1 MPRRPIRIGNCSGA
15 INDGIDQVYRLAKA
29 NVDAITGDYLA
40 EFNIA
45 WKAIELQSNPELGYE
60 TSFLDQLAWH
70 NGDAARL
77 VAQNKIK
84 VVNDGG
90 ALNPAGLAREVDRY
104 FKSLGIGSVRVAWVE
119 GDNVTAEVKQGKF
132 GKIQHLDQV
141 GHAFDET
148 SGELL
153 AANAYTGQAGIV
165 EALEEGADIVICGR
179 CCDASPVM
187 GLASWWH
194 GWSSTAYDELA
205 SSLMA
210 GHLIEC
216 GSYVCGGNYC
226 GQPEVASMIAP
237 GFPIAEIDHTGVT
250 IITKP
255 EGSSGAVTV
264 DTCKAQALY
273 EIQGTKYLNL
283 DVIAD
288 IEQIQLGQVGKDRVR
303 LAGVKGSPPP
313 PTAKLAICLLGGY
326 QAELSTYAAGLDT
339 DYKFNLYKSQ
349 VMSRLNKGDFTTIS
363 IEKYGTAAPNPK
375 SQRDC
380 TVMIRLF
387 VQSPK
392 KEAIQDFKRAV
403 FYNGISGYC
412 GLHIGMDWRTAEPR
426 PYVKYFPGLM
436 PQELLKPV
444 VYTIGGHRPTV
455 VPGRSASECSSS
467 VPRQLSYDA
476 SGPSQIQGL
485 YETVYRPLGDLAF
498 GRSGDKGGNANCGLW
513 VRDEKAW
520 PWLRAFLSISRL
532 KSLLADDW
540 DDRYTVERCEFPN
553 LWAVHFVVKGILQE
567 GVSSSSVL
575 DGFAKSFGEFIR
587 ARSVDVPRILLDA
600 EEEKRRRMQSLAS
613 SARL

>member
-1 MPRRPIRIGNCSGA
+1 METIMPRRPIRIANCSGA
-15 INDGIDQVYRLAKA
+15 INDGIDQVYRLAQA
-29 NVDAITGDYLA
+29 DVDAITGDYLA

-45 WKAIELQSNPELGYE
+45 WKAIELQSNPQLGYE

-77 VAQNKIK
+77 VAQKKIK

-104 FKSLGIGSVRVAWVE
+104 FKSLDIGSVRVAWVE
-119 GDNVTAEVKQGKF
+119 GDNVTEEVRHGKF
-132 GKIQHLDQV
+132 GKIGHLDQ
-141 GHAFDET
+141 AQTFDET

-153 AANAYTGQAGIV
+153 AANAYAGQAGIV
-165 EALEEGADIVICGR
+165 KALEEGADIVICGR

-205 SSLMA
+205 GSLMA

-237 GFPIAEIDHTGVT
+237 GFPIAEIDHKGIS

-255 EGSSGAVTV
+255 EGSNGAVTI

-288 IEQIQLGQVGKDRVR
+288 IESIQLEQVGKDRVR
-303 LAGVKGSPPP
+303 LSGIKGSAPP

-326 QAELSTYAAGLDT
+326 QAELSTYAAGPDT
-339 DYKFNLYKSQ
+339 DYKFNLYKTQ
-349 VMSRLNKGDFTTIS
+349 VMSRLNPKDFTTIS
-363 IEKYGTAAPNPK
+363 IEKYGSAAPNPK

-387 VQSPK
+387 VQAPK
-392 KEAIQDFKRAV
+392 KEAMQEFKRAV

-426 PYVKYFPGLM
+426 PCK
-436 PQELLKPV
+436 
-444 VYTIGGHRPTV
+444 
-455 VPGRSASECSSS
+455 CSRLTYN
-467 VPRQLSYDA
+467 PLSTYDA
-476 SGPSQIQGL
+476 
-485 YETVYRPLGDLAF
+485 
-498 GRSGDKGGNANCGLW
+498 NA
-513 VRDEKAW
+513 
-520 PWLRAFLSISRL
+520 
-532 KSLLADDW
+532 
-540 DDRYTVERCEFPN
+540 
-553 LWAVHFVVKGILQE
+553 
-567 GVSSSSVL
+567 
-575 DGFAKSFGEFIR
+575 
-587 ARSVDVPRILLDA
+587 
-600 EEEKRRRMQSLAS
+600 M
-613 SARL
+613 